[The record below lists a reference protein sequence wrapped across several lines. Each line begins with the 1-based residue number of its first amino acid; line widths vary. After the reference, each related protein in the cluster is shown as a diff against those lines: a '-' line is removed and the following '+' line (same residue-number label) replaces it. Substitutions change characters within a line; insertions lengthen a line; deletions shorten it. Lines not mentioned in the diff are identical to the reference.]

1 MSVRAI
7 TLGDFEQ
14 LRKLINSNPSDLI
27 KLFKA
32 KKKDNTYIIPL
43 LKAPWIIAIEL
54 GYQYSLE
61 SSEGRLSVEGIN
73 FRILNKQARAV
84 AGFLASNGF
93 IYGTYL
99 GGKGR
104 FKCIR
109 VNVTVPIGLTIPLNN
124 IEFEST
130 QAYVSVY
137 GGKVIVPKCSL
148 INSSSLTSNRLI
160 VAALNSQA
168 MGNVVVEFST
178 LKVLYL

>member
-1 MSVRAI
+1 MSIRTI

-32 KKKDNTYIIPL
+32 RKRDNVYIIPL
-43 LKAPWIIAIEL
+43 LNAPWVISFDL
-54 GYQYSLE
+54 GYQYSLISDE
-61 SSEGRLSVEGIN
+61 RRLSIEGVN
-73 FRILNKQARAV
+73 FRFLNKQARAV
-84 AGFLASNGF
+84 AGFLASNGS

-99 GGKGR
+99 GGRGR

-109 VNVTVPIGLTIPLNN
+109 VNVAVPIGLTLPLNN
-124 IEFEST
+124 VEFEST

-137 GGKVIVPKCSL
+137 EGKVVVPKCSL
-148 INSSSLTSNRLI
+148 SNSSGLTASKLI